1 MEAQSI
7 TPSREEFEAVWR
19 YIKRHASASPLE
31 DSPAR
36 LAKNIAKTHHIRE
49 GYARTMVCIQVFD
62 ERGLIRVE
70 SRSTGRMRI
79 DLCHVDSKVDLEESE
94 LMRRLRRLT
103 QA

>member
-1 MEAQSI
+1 
-7 TPSREEFEAVWR
+7 
-19 YIKRHASASPLE
+19 
-31 DSPAR
+31 
-36 LAKNIAKTHHIRE
+36 
-49 GYARTMVCIQVFD
+49 MVCIQVFD

-79 DLCHVDSKVDLEESE
+79 DLCHVETKVDLEESE